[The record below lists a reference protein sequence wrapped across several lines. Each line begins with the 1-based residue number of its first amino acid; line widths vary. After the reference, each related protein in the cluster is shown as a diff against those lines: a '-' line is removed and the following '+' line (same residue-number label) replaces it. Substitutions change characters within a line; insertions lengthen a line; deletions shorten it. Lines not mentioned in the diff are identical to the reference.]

1 MVVLTAAVVL
11 LLASSAAARSAT
23 LAGSSLLTP
32 LKDAGDSPMRM
43 VACIG
48 SEGTGKSTLMRTMFG
63 SEVGTES
70 VLAEDG
76 LVLLE
81 AESGGN
87 RDSKAPLSLGAI
99 DAAVAVATSDVVIYN
114 VFLHDLARSSLGILS
129 ELQPAMEEVLSLRA
143 AGLLS
148 ADQQHKTLMIAVR
161 DYDESEIS
169 EADVESAVTAKLR
182 SMWAAAVKP
191 QQASDKAAGAA
202 NFDDYFRVSFCF
214 LPHYTLSSQ
223 SYAKS
228 ADSLRAAVVASGVRG
243 SAADLAARYKAV
255 SSHIG
260 TAAAAPGQKE
270 MTAAYTAKSAAAACL
285 SSYKSLASTLLQSM
299 QELDPEFGTRV
310 DSIISD
316 VLAQYD
322 AAVAAGGA
330 GSSGIV
336 SKKRAELQRAMVRD
350 VQVHYARQLNLLQMA
365 AITKFDKN
373 PSTLRVSPAFVK
385 DVAAAVKEAVAYY
398 DEAVKGLKSKHV
410 PALHAAERK
419 ELLNTLRSAASER
432 LQLAKLQ
439 GATLSS
445 KGGRKTVGVG
455 LHWLLPQ
462 PFGTDVKQNVMAPKD
477 PAAFNKSQMT
487 ADQLFFTL
495 APLDEVAAPSDSSMA
510 SSSSKRGSEETAI
523 AQEVKVKELER
534 LKRRASKMVYRRP
547 QAEAA
552 AKRGG
557 GGY

>member
-11 LLASSAAARSAT
+11 LLASSAAARSGS
-23 LAGSSLLTP
+23 LAGSSLLAP

-63 SEVGTES
+63 TEVGTES

-87 RDSKAPLSLGAI
+87 RDSKAPLSLSAI

-169 EADVESAVTAKLR
+169 QADVESAVTAKLR

-191 QQASDKAAGAA
+191 QQGSSSSSDTAAS
-202 NFDDYFRVSFCF
+202 FDDYFRVSFCF

-255 SSHIG
+255 STHIG

-270 MTAAYTAKSAAAACL
+270 MTAAHTAKSAAAACYT
-285 SSYKSLASTLLQSM
+285 SYKSLASTLLQSM

-310 DSIISD
+310 DSIVSD

-330 GSSGIV
+330 GSGGIV
-336 SKKRAELQRAMVRD
+336 SKKRAELQRAMLRD
-350 VQVHYARQLNLLQMA
+350 VQTHYERQLALLQSA
-365 AITKFDKN
+365 AITKFEKN

-398 DEAVKGLKSKHV
+398 DEALKGLKSKHL
-410 PALHAAERK
+410 PALHAAQRR
-419 ELLNTLRSAASER
+419 ELLNTLHSTASER

-462 PFGTDVKQNVMAPKD
+462 PFGTDAKQNIMVPKD

-487 ADQLFFTL
+487 ADQLVWSSD
-495 APLDEVAAPSDSSMA
+495 PLDQIRAPRDDSTA
-510 SSSSKRGSEETAI
+510 SADGSTKKGEEPVI
-523 AQEVKVKELER
+523 AHEVKVRELER
-534 LKRRASKMVYRRP
+534 LKKRARQMVYRRA

-552 AKRGG
+552 AARG
-557 GGY
+557 